1 MREDCLGKV
10 APASSRQFAAAEPAG
25 SRRYGRAFAVLMALL
40 ATVSASARDFVVTE
54 FGAVANDDVLDT
66 AAIQRAIDDASAAGG
81 GRVVLAG
88 GTFRSGALFL
98 RQGVEFH
105 VAADATLLGSN
116 KIEDYPRAL
125 TRVEGKRQEWRVA
138 LLNGVELTGV
148 RLSGTG
154 VVDGNGIM
162 FWAAFWQ
169 RRKENPRCTNLEV
182 ERPRLLFLDTCR
194 DVRIEGLTF
203 RDSGFWNLHLYRCR
217 DVLLDGVTVKAPDSG
232 PIRAPS
238 SDGLDLDSCRDVV
251 VRRCHFSV
259 GDDCIALKGTKG
271 PRATED
277 ADSPPVENILIE
289 DCVFGEGHG
298 VLTCGSEATVVRQVT
313 LRRCVVKGA
322 NNLLSLKLRPDTPQR
337 YEDILIEDV
346 ELAVSAGGRLLKVQ
360 PWTQFFDLAG
370 AEPPRSQVRNVT
382 LRNVR
387 GTIGGVGTLLTHATA
402 TIEGFTLENIALTAT
417 DAKLATG
424 KDVDLTVRDVTVNG
438 AALERVV
445 K

>member
-1 MREDCLGKV
+1 MRDGVCV
-10 APASSRQFAAAEPAG
+10 AQASRLLRVWVQA
-25 SRRYGRAFAVLMALL
+25 RRLRFGQSLAAVLLL
-40 ATVSASARDFVVTE
+40 ASAAIARDFTVTD
-54 FGAVANDDVLDT
+54 FGATPNDATPDT

-88 GTFRSGALFL
+88 GTFRSGALIL

-105 VAADATLLGSN
+105 VAAGATLLGSN
-116 KIEDYPRAL
+116 QIDDYPRAL
-125 TRVEGKRQEWRVA
+125 TRIEGKRQEWRVA
-138 LLNGVELTGV
+138 LLNGVNLTDV
-148 RLSGTG
+148 RLSGAG
-154 VVDGNGIM
+154 VVDGNGIL

-169 RRKENPRCTNLEV
+169 RRKDNPQCTNLEV

-203 RDSGFWNLHLYRCR
+203 RDSGFWNLHLYRCS
-217 DVLLDGVTVKAPDSG
+217 DVTIEGVTVKAPDSG
-232 PIRAPS
+232 SIRAPS

-251 VRRCHFSV
+251 VRRCNFSV

-271 PRATED
+271 PRAAED
-277 ADSPPVENILIE
+277 AESPPVENILIE

-298 VLTCGSEATVVRQVT
+298 VLTCGSEATIVRNVT

-337 YEDILIEDV
+337 YEDILIEDI

-370 AEPPRSQVRNVT
+370 QPAPRSQVRNVT
-382 LRNVR
+382 LRSVS
-387 GTIGGVGTLLTHATA
+387 GTIGGVGTLRAHSTA
-402 TIEGFTLENIALTAT
+402 TIEGFTLENIDLKAT
-417 DAKLATG
+417 DAKLVIGAGVGVTM
-424 KDVDLTVRDVTVNG
+424 RDVTVNG